1 MSEIIPDFDAPPG
14 RNGTCSLKWGKYEDS
29 DFIPLWVA
37 DMDFKS
43 PPAVLEQARVS
54 AEHGNFGYG
63 RPPPAL
69 IEKIVKRSEDLYNWV
84 IDPSWVVWLP
94 GMVCALNVTCRAL
107 LGKSSKAII
116 QTPIYPPFLSA
127 SKNFDMPLTKV
138 PLVLHGNRFSID
150 FDALKELD
158 TKPGDLFMLCHPH
171 NPVGTL
177 FNETELSLLTEW
189 LLERSL
195 YLCSDEIHCD
205 LILEKELK
213 HLPPASLDPRISDK
227 SITLMAP
234 SKTFNIAGFGCSFA
248 VIENSNLRA
257 KFKKAMQGIV
267 PDPPAMGFLLADAA
281 YRGGEPWRMELLDY
295 LKGNRDYA
303 MSQLVEMNGLTP
315 YSPEATY
322 LMWIDATNLP
332 VPNPHKFFEENG
344 VGLSDGR
351 DFDAP
356 GYLRLNLGCSRKL
369 LTEAL
374 SRMGTACE
382 KLSSK

>member
-1 MSEIIPDFDAPPG
+1 MQTAFFDNPPDRIG
-14 RNGTCSLKWGKYEDS
+14 QCSLKWGKYEAS
-29 DFIPLWVA
+29 DVIPLWVA

-43 PPAVLEQARVS
+43 PPAVLDQAKVS

-63 RPPPAL
+63 RPPSKL
-69 IEKIVKRSEDLYNWV
+69 IERIVRRSEKLYNWS
-84 IDPSWVVWLP
+84 IDPNWIVWLP

-107 LGKSSKAII
+107 LGESSQAII

-127 SKNFDMPLTKV
+127 SKNFDIPLAKV
-138 PLVLHGNRFSID
+138 PLVLRDKRFSID
-150 FDALKELD
+150 FDALAVLE

-177 FNETELSLLTEW
+177 FNQDELCQLIEW
-189 LLERSL
+189 LLERNL

-205 LILEKELK
+205 LILEKEFK
-213 HLPPASLDPRISDK
+213 HLPPASLDSRISDRT
-227 SITLMAP
+227 ITLMAP

-248 VIENSNLRA
+248 IIENFNLRA

-281 YRGGEPWRMELLDY
+281 YRDGERWRMELLDY

-303 MSQLVEMNGLTP
+303 MRQLLEIEGLVP

-322 LMWIDATNLP
+322 LMWIDARNLP
-332 VPNPHKFFEENG
+332 VSNPHKFFEENG

-356 GYLRLNLGCSRKL
+356 GFLRLNLGCSREL

-374 SRMGTACE
+374 SRMENACQQ
-382 KLSSK
+382 LSIK